1 LNRTSTRILVVDD
14 FEPWRQFISSSLS
27 NRSELQIVAEACDG
41 LEALHKAE
49 QLHPDLILL
58 DIGLPNLNGIEV
70 ARRVRKLCLKSKIL
84 FLSEHRSIDIAKE
97 AIRAGGSGYVVKSDA
112 GNDLLP
118 AVAALLQGK
127 HFASASLGNQV
138 FGSNLP
144 ADSSSSENAGG
155 TLTTDNVQV
164 GRDHAVVFY
173 PNDES
178 LMDGFARF
186 ASSAFTD
193 GNPVVVVAT
202 KSHHSGILK
211 RLKEML
217 DIESAIQRGSFI
229 VADANEVLS
238 TFMENGMPVAA
249 RVDAA
254 AGRLIGQAAKAAL
267 REHCRVAVCGEL
279 APTLLAEG
287 NAEAAILVERLF
299 DDLATAHNLDLL
311 CGYVLASGPHS
322 RIVERICAEHSAV
335 HMQ

>member
-1 LNRTSTRILVVDD
+1 MRVVDEEGAALSATITRILVVDD
-14 FEPWRQFISSSLS
+14 FEPWRRFIWSGVS
-27 NRSELQIVAEACDG
+27 NQPNLQIVAEASDG
-41 LEALHKAE
+41 LEALQKAE
-49 QLHPDLILL
+49 QLQPDLILL
-58 DIGLPNLNGIEV
+58 DIGLPALNGIEA
-70 ARRVRKLCLKSKIL
+70 ARRIRRLSPNSKIL

-229 VADANEVLS
+229 
-238 TFMENGMPVAA
+238 
-249 RVDAA
+249 
-254 AGRLIGQAAKAAL
+254 
-267 REHCRVAVCGEL
+267 
-279 APTLLAEG
+279 
-287 NAEAAILVERLF
+287 
-299 DDLATAHNLDLL
+299 
-311 CGYVLASGPHS
+311 
-322 RIVERICAEHSAV
+322 
-335 HMQ
+335 